1 MSQLSQKLQQQLRP
15 LQAYWQKLNARER
28 LLLKCGGVF
37 VLIGVLYWLIW
48 QPLVTA
54 TERAQQQLDGRLQTL
69 QWVQENSQCYRQLAA
84 QSGRTQQVSGSLQ
97 QRFSHSAR
105 ELDINV
111 SRMQP
116 QGEQLL
122 VVIDEL
128 SFNQLLNLLNQLQRG
143 AGLVVDS
150 LDVVELN
157 APGQVRVRKLVLELP
172 V

>member
-37 VLIGVLYWLIW
+37 VLIGVLYWVIW

-69 QWVQENSQCYRQLAA
+69 QWVQENSQRYRQLAA